1 VCLRDNATLFNKL
14 NIKRIDMRLTQ
25 EVTLIITEYLLVK
38 RNKEC
43 AEILSSIQDKVKIEL
58 LKHIPK
64 TILEAYKEYPRF
76 FDVGTFAIK
85 DNNNI
90 FHYVDIAG
98 VPRMKHNSSIV
109 DHINDQQ
116 FIDQMANELTKLSNL
131 KSDIKK
137 KKKEMMEVIYSMKTS
152 NNLKINFPEAY
163 SVLEGK
169 GLLNKKV
176 EVVNNNLPATKLN
189 SLVDWLNK

>member
-1 VCLRDNATLFNKL
+1 
-14 NIKRIDMRLTQ
+14 
-25 EVTLIITEYLLVK
+25 
-38 RNKEC
+38 
-43 AEILSSIQDKVKIEL
+43 
-58 LKHIPK
+58 
-64 TILEAYKEYPRF
+64 
-76 FDVGTFAIK
+76 
-85 DNNNI
+85 
-90 FHYVDIAG
+90 
-98 VPRMKHNSSIV
+98 
-109 DHINDQQ
+109 
-116 FIDQMANELTKLSNL
+116 MANELTKLSNL

-137 KKKEMMEVIYSMKTS
+137 KKKEMMEIIYSMKTS

>member
-1 VCLRDNATLFNKL
+1 
-14 NIKRIDMRLTQ
+14 
-25 EVTLIITEYLLVK
+25 
-38 RNKEC
+38 
-43 AEILSSIQDKVKIEL
+43 
-58 LKHIPK
+58 
-64 TILEAYKEYPRF
+64 
-76 FDVGTFAIK
+76 
-85 DNNNI
+85 
-90 FHYVDIAG
+90 
-98 VPRMKHNSSIV
+98 MKHNSSIV